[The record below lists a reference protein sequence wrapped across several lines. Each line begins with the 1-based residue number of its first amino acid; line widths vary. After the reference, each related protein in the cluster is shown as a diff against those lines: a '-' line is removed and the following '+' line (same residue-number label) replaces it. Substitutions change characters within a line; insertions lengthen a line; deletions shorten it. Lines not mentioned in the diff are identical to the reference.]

1 MAEFQELV
9 ISLWASVGWNLNGW
23 NVRVICNMFQ
33 LSAEHTWGNERGCG
47 AIRWVHNRKPAHI
60 KYIIEVYN
68 NICTNTNTDE
78 DTLHDICNAF
88 QLSAEHTWGNERGC
102 GAIRRDSAAQ

>member
-1 MAEFQELV
+1 MPLHIFIFNLNKSYSADLMAEFQELV

-47 AIRWVHNRKPAHI
+47 AIR
-60 KYIIEVYN
+60 
-68 NICTNTNTDE
+68 
-78 DTLHDICNAF
+78 
-88 QLSAEHTWGNERGC
+88 
-102 GAIRRDSAAQ
+102 RDSAAQ